1 MTDDADWVRLLEE
14 RDVLKQERRALR
26 KQRTALVNRLRAQQG
41 ELLFLKEQ
49 RDELRAMC
57 QGQQPNEEDDLDLRY
72 KDDDYQRRH
81 RVERMLKQT
90 KLLNV
95 PPNRRI
101 ATIDTEGPDDLD

>member
-14 RDVLKQERRALR
+14 CDALKQELKSLR

-41 ELLFLKEQ
+41 ELIFLKEQ
-49 RDELRAMC
+49 RDDLRAMC

-72 KDDDYQRRH
+72 KDENYQRRQRAEH
-81 RVERMLKQT
+81 VLKQT

-95 PPNRRI
+95 PPNRRV
-101 ATIDTEGPDDLD
+101 AAVNPKGPDDLD

>member
-1 MTDDADWVRLLEE
+1 MTDDADWGRLLEE

-41 ELLFLKEQ
+41 EVVFLKGQ

-72 KDDDYQRRH
+72 KDDDYRRRQRAE
-81 RVERMLKQT
+81 RVLKQT

-95 PPNRRI
+95 PPNRRV
-101 ATIDTEGPDDLD
+101 AAVDTEGPDDLD